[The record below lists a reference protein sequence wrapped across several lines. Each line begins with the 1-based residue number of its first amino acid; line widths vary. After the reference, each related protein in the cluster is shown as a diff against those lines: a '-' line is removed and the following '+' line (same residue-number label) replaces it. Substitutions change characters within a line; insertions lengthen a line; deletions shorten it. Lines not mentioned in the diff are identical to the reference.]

1 MVIAVGVVRGILV
14 WDIVEIEPIEFSGG
28 LDVKNEGKWTVKNY
42 LKFFWPEQLKNGV
55 TIN

>member
-1 MVIAVGVVRGILV
+1 VIAVGVVRGILV

>member
-28 LDVKNEGKWTVKNY
+28 LDVKITACFFVINRYWGKT
-42 LKFFWPEQLKNGV
+42 LF
-55 TIN
+55 